1 MFAIK
6 RAIDERDGVIEA
18 YRQFAITLRDAYEM
32 EKKRR
37 IAAEDALAK
46 LKETEITDG

>member
-6 RAIDERDGVIEA
+6 RAIDERDEIIEQ
-18 YRQFAITLRDAYEM
+18 YRLLVSELRAAYEM

-46 LKETEITDG
+46 LRESANG

>member
-6 RAIDERDGVIEA
+6 KAIDERDGVIEQ
-18 YRQFAITLRDAYEM
+18 YRLLVSELRAAYEI

-46 LKETEITDG
+46 MRENADG